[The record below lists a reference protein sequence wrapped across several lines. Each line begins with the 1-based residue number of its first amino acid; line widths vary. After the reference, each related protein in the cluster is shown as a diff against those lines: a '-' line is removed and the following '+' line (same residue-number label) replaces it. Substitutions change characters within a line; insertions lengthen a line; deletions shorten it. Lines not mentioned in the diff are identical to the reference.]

1 MDTLEELEAWLEE
14 HCYNFDFLSIG
25 RHYGQEGEIFK
36 YEDGW
41 YVHSYSERGSQ
52 RVIERFA
59 TEKELV
65 SYAYELLLKDKWS
78 KAHIIAF
85 VYDEKKIRKAES
97 QLNERGI
104 TFERNDIP
112 NYRKGVTA
120 YRIFVFGRDILKCDD
135 LKNDYM
141 KY

>member
-36 YEDGW
+36 YEDGS

-85 VYDEKKIRKAES
+85 VYDEKEIRKAES

-104 TFERNDIP
+104 AFERNDIP

-135 LKNDYM
+135 LKKDYM